1 MHQTAREG
9 LKMLHGSLAFLQT
22 TKGPKMAP
30 CINWKLHDLVF
41 NSMDRTAVQ
50 LVWHSR
56 FHHPR
61 SAHTRSPCTSQ
72 LLYTVGLSCPDLN
85 HPRYEARSYHRRSFS
100 KLFCYPL
107 LCSLVIH
114 YVAENI
120 YLRHGGYKYVLTPV
134 SVCLIVF

>member
-1 MHQTAREG
+1 MHQTARGG

-41 NSMDRTAVQ
+41 NSMDRTVLPCSLCGIPAFTTHAVHIRARHAQ
-50 LVWHSR
+50 
-56 FHHPR
+56 
-61 SAHTRSPCTSQ
+61 ANY
-72 LLYTVGLSCPDLN
+72 YTLSCPDLN